1 MERLAENLLFIVRNM
16 VFLTSIRAL
25 KGATM
30 PTGLFFLSGTFGG
43 KESASLEE
51 LNELMWSFLDTNIIF
66 SINAYIEKSKYLFSN
81 KNITRG

>member
-1 MERLAENLLFIVRNM
+1 MFFFKSTIDDTLYFKLYHLEEENQDLQLWKDWPKIDYSQLDM
-16 VFLTSIRAL
+16 VFLTSIQAL

-51 LNELMWSFLDTNIIF
+51 LNELL
-66 SINAYIEKSKYLFSN
+66 
-81 KNITRG
+81 